1 MSILKPPRPAPHY
14 HKNYLA
20 PKLFLDL
27 LSNVWGLIC
36 SYSKRL
42 FDGDERHWIEEWGK
56 ISCGD
61 VHMWLSYLRLW
72 GEHVW
77 GRIAGDGEWR
87 ERHNTRS
94 GNKSHTLWFFSGG
107 GMTGLGF
114 VASERL
120 KWGLFLAIF
129 DPWFGHLRPLAA
141 EEGGETRNRRH
152 DENQP
157 WISHSNFYLWYSNA
171 TSSIWKRID

>member
-77 GRIAGDGEWR
+77 GRIAVGARDTTLAQATRATLFDFSVEEEWLG
-87 ERHNTRS
+87 S
-94 GNKSHTLWFFSGG
+94 VLWLLSDWNE
-107 GMTGLGF
+107 
-114 VASERL
+114 ASF
-120 KWGLFLAIF
+120 WPYSTPDLAIY
-129 DPWFGHLRPLAA
+129 DR
-141 EEGGETRNRRH
+141 
-152 DENQP
+152 
-157 WISHSNFYLWYSNA
+157 
-171 TSSIWKRID
+171 